1 MFAVLSSLNVM
12 RCGFSLFYI
21 IANLIF
27 LGFGQL
33 VDEQFWLLEMANH
46 QMISHLKSLPFCRW
60 LFEAVLE

>member
-1 MFAVLSSLNVM
+1 MIAVLSSLNMM

-33 VDEQFWLLEMANH
+33 VDEQFWTVGNGEPLND
-46 QMISHLKSLPFCRW
+46 QSLKESTILPVA
-60 LFEAVLE
+60 L